1 MNGGDPVVGGN
12 QVTPGGTRP
21 VTPGPQPAGDNAA
34 AASNSSTDLT
44 IPHDSPAPAAPTP
57 MAPAAPSAPAADAD
71 FSSLH
76 SEPVSSPT
84 PPVVPTP
91 SSPTS
96 TASPANPLAS
106 TPVTPPQSPSPLGMS
121 TPNITSGSPSAAP
134 AGMGP
139 GAPMSSTP
147 MQNNFGQGPLT
158 QGGFSQNPFSGG
170 IYTPPVYSQSGDII
184 LGGDTTPT
192 KKSKAKAVLAV
203 LAILIVVAGV
213 VWAVVSSFGGLMGG
227 SNSTTNDTK
236 ALLNTYSNYLLYGTD
251 SSDVLSE
258 DSSIWNTDNIDKQL
272 SDTDTEAKNSY
283 FDKLI
288 ELYEKFK
295 DSYEKNTKLQEE
307 IGEDSSEYV
316 ENVIE
321 NTMLALQ
328 TLKEYSSMPNTTEDE
343 VKKMYLEQGG
353 EEMLDKVA
361 NEYWELSQSSSASKS
376 DYGSGKLGQADT
388 IFKLYNEYNALGC
401 INDRKISEECMAAN
415 DSLEPIAGYLDKLK
429 EYSSIINSA
438 EWHIRNNPIILSNMI
453 YQALNYKEVENEAQ

>member
-21 VTPGPQPAGDNAA
+21 VTPGSQPAGVDAA

-96 TASPANPLAS
+96 TASLVNPLAS

-147 MQNNFGQGPLT
+147 MRNNFGQGPLT
-158 QGGFSQNPFSGG
+158 QSGFSQNPFSGG
-170 IYTPPVYSQSGDII
+170 VYTPPVYSQSGDII

-227 SNSTTNDTK
+227 SNSTANDTK
-236 ALLNTYSNYLLYGTD
+236 TLLNTYSNYLLYGTE
-251 SSDVLSE
+251 SSDPISNSATWSTETIDTNLVNTDEETKATYFSTVLSLYSNFSASYSDNTQFKE
-258 DSSIWNTDNIDKQL
+258 SLAENDSVLLENL
-272 SDTDTEAKNSY
+272 VSDTATALEALQIYSTIPSFSTDDMITYYLSKGGDNLLSYADNLYGAY
-283 FDKLI
+283 FDSTNQTINNYASTKVTTASLVV
-288 ELYEKFK
+288 ELYDKYKAQGCIEGQSLNQECINNANN
-295 DSYEKNTKLQEE
+295 DENIHNSSNSLSSYA
-307 IGEDSSEYV
+307 
-316 ENVIE
+316 
-321 NTMLALQ
+321 AL
-328 TLKEYSSMPNTTEDE
+328 
-343 VKKMYLEQGG
+343 
-353 EEMLDKVA
+353 
-361 NEYWELSQSSSASKS
+361 SSSAEKHIIK
-376 DYGSGKLGQADT
+376 D
-388 IFKLYNEYNALGC
+388 
-401 INDRKISEECMAAN
+401 
-415 DSLEPIAGYLDKLK
+415 PV
-429 EYSSIINSA
+429 SSS
-438 EWHIRNNPIILSNMI
+438 RMI
-453 YQALNYKEVENEAQ
+453 YEIYYPQEEVND